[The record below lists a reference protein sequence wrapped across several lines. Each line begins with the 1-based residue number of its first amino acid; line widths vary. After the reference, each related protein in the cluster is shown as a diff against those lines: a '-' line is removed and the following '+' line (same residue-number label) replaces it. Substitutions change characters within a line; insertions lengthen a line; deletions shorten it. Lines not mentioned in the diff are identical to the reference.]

1 MAFRNFGAIGVA
13 IAVLGTSA
21 FAQNEENK
29 EPKKAKFNIGV
40 KGGVYLPSQSVM
52 KDVFGS
58 SIFVFGLS
66 FDDFSRQADKWR
78 LTLDFDFISGRE
90 DGDKFFA
97 APVMASVG
105 RVFGSPGDDFR
116 PFVRVG
122 AGVAYFDYSI
132 TNPDSNE
139 RFSTKRLG
147 FGGDVEVG
155 FFLNDKFRLSAK
167 YLLFSKADDF
177 DFSGLQITATYN
189 VFKF

>member
-13 IAVLGTSA
+13 LAALGTSA
-21 FAQNEENK
+21 FAQNEEKK

-40 KGGVYLPSQSVM
+40 KGGVYLPSQSLM

-90 DGDKFFA
+90 DDDKFFA
-97 APVMASVG
+97 APVTASVG
-105 RVFGSPGDDFR
+105 RVFGTPEDDFR

-132 TNPDSNE
+132 TNPDSGE

-155 FFLNDKFRLSAK
+155 FFINDKFRLSAK
-167 YLLFSKADDF
+167 YLLFSKTDDF

-189 VFKF
+189 IFKF